1 MNKED
6 KTLMHNK
13 LTKKSITKAKVIQ
26 IHITQIN
33 KVKYFKTVFWN
44 NDHVGIAVS
53 VVKILPQIRCA

>member
-1 MNKED
+1 
-6 KTLMHNK
+6 MHNK

-26 IHITQIN
+26 IYITQIN
-33 KVKYFKTVFWN
+33 KVKYFKIVFWN